1 MDENLT
7 KNSNLEYPL
16 GSNHDPDGQG
26 FPKVTIEPY
35 GLPDVEDRFVGAT
48 VYDMEGEP
56 VQNHLL
62 IDRFGNV
69 MPMIGKSIGAIT
81 GNVVDTT
88 VVPSSS
94 WSSGTP
100 QWTKIGEASV
110 MGEEEYFTDG
120 GRWLVTLVCRFAK
133 GKAGVRGIGITSTA
147 EKDEQIQ
154 LVRMNVVPA
163 VQSTQ
168 TFVSVTAVMDIPRKN
183 AIVPKLIF
191 KAFQTSG
198 EDLKVLPRY
207 TAIRLGDIPK
217 FKELGYNLEQEEHID
232 PIPQPSWP
240 PISPIFPKPEPITDP
255 IPYPPVVDK

>member
-48 VYDMEGEP
+48 VYDMKGEP

-62 IDRFGNV
+62 IDRFGNI

-163 VQSTQ
+163 VQNTQ

-207 TAIRLGDIPK
+207 TAVRLGDIPTY
-217 FKELGYNLEQEEHID
+217 ERLGSDLGPDIT
-232 PIPQPSWP
+232 PIPWPVEPFNPFQPEP
-240 PISPIFPKPEPITDP
+240 TPITDP
-255 IPYPPVVDK
+255 IPPVIVEK